1 MARRVL
7 SVCYEECLPE
17 STVEFLRDGGCE
29 MTCARAVGV
38 ALQLFET
45 AGFDVILINQ
55 TVSVGQEQLFVHLVR
70 QKSTIP
76 IVWISEDVPDKPT
89 GVTVCL
95 NPSVRPEGLL
105 RILSDLADS

>member
-1 MARRVL
+1 
-7 SVCYEECLPE
+7 
-17 STVEFLRDGGCE
+17 RDGGCE